1 MTISSEL
8 MQKLLPLLR
17 PLMENESQRR
27 SYLIR
32 AFGTDTPMLHRIVL
46 NTPTNDFIPNL
57 VNELV
62 AFGEISPG
70 KLALCGILEVIRED
84 VGEDIKLDINQ
95 LLENIKE
102 KTVRNTLLT
111 SDILIQQVDKYLS
124 NNASISLERLLLK
137 EARNLVKVMRNEIDT
152 CPKVISID
160 NQSQCLQC
168 IEYLEAQSESFIKI
182 LARIIYHDHSSQ
194 YVPSIIRAFKIIT
207 NQPLPPKC
215 NFLDEKSRFVRL
227 YPLVLVTYVVLILG
241 VQEER
246 TYLLRDILN
255 IQLNR
260 TSDSLPNLPLTCT
273 LSYQYSYSKEIFNKV
288 LGGSYFVPVIERIKQ
303 IIIPWID
310 EYVIDINTAFFQGE
324 FVLGLGDIEAKKPE
338 HLFNPNSLSLQ
349 GAYLYYPEA
358 IPIIQDFIRDYSQL
372 LLDLYPSLE
381 ELLWIFDATASKLDV
396 DGWGRVNGFCR
407 GAFATY
413 RGQPYY

>member
-1 MTISSEL
+1 MALTSEL

-27 SYLIR
+27 GYLIR
-32 AFGTDTPMLHRIVL
+32 AFGTDTPVLHRLVL
-46 NTPTNDFIPNL
+46 NIPTNDFIPSL

-62 AFGEISPG
+62 NFGEISG
-70 KLALCGILEVIRED
+70 KPALSTLLEVISGD
-84 VGEDIKLDINQ
+84 VGEDVKLCIDE
-95 LLENIKE
+95 LLKDIKE
-102 KTVRNTLLT
+102 QKVYNTSRI
-111 SDILIQQVDKYLS
+111 SDTLIQQVEQFLS
-124 NNASISLERLLLK
+124 NNDSILLERLLLK
-137 EARNLVKVMRNEIDT
+137 EAKSLVKVMRNEIDT
-152 CPKVISID
+152 CPKVISTD

-168 IEYLEAQSESFIKI
+168 IEHLEAQTEPFIQI
-182 LARIIYHDHSSQ
+182 LARIIYQDHSSQ

-207 NQPLPPKC
+207 NQPLPPKY
-215 NFLDEKSRFVRL
+215 NFSDEKSRFIRL

-246 TYLLRDILN
+246 TYLLRDFLN

-260 TSDSLPNLPLTCT
+260 KSDSLPNLPLTCT
-273 LSYQYSYSKEIFNKV
+273 LSYQYSYSKEIFNNV

-303 IIIPWID
+303 IIVPWID
-310 EYVIDINTAFFQGE
+310 EYVIDVDTAFFKGE
-324 FVLGLGDIEAKKPE
+324 FVLGLGDIEAKKPDY
-338 HLFNPNSLSLQ
+338 LFNPNSLSLQ

-358 IPIIQDFIRDYSQL
+358 IPIIQDFIRNYSQW

-381 ELLWIFDATASKLDV
+381 ELLRIFDATASKLDV

-413 RGQPYY
+413 RGQTYY